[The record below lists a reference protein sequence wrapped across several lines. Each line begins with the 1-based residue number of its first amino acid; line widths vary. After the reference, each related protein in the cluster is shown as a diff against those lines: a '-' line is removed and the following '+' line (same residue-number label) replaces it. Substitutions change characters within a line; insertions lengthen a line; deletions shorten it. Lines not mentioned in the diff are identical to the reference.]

1 MYDEMWHWLP
11 GPVWAKVVTCVV
23 LLACVVALC
32 FSVIYPWIGEHAP
45 SMTPGATVDE
55 ANSAPA
61 PAMPAVATDGTVP
74 QMTLR

>member
-11 GPVWAKVVTCVV
+11 GPVWAKVVTCMA
-23 LLACVVALC
+23 LLALVVVLC

-45 SMTPGATVDE
+45 SMTPDATVDE
-55 ANSAPA
+55 ANGA
-61 PAMPAVATDGTVP
+61 PAMPAVATGGAVP